1 LCRRLFVSFW
11 NGKTSST
18 RSKSG
23 RGRLNVTTTDEQLLI
38 GWVAKALDML
48 QEVDDEHDMG
58 SEWRADLDALKVR
71 YFNKVNAQS

>member
-1 LCRRLFVSFW
+1 
-11 NGKTSST
+11 
-18 RSKSG
+18 
-23 RGRLNVTTTDEQLLI
+23 VTTTDEQLLI